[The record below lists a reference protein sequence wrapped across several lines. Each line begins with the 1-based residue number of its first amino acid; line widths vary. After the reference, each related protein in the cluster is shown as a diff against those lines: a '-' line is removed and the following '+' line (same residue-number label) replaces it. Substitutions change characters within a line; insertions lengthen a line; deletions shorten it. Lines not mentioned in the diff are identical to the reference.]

1 MERSRPHHRGEVRE
15 VGMMVAGLVI
25 MAGGENTTPVTTIS
39 TAVVMVVI
47 DMVAMAAVVGTTIEV
62 TIETGDMMGGTML
75 DRVIIVTTTRAD
87 ILTTVDE
94 AAGVMIMKGGEMSRG
109 EDVEADLENAGR
121 EGGGATRDL
130 LGPGAE
136 ATTVRPNA
144 GIVTVGAASQA
155 EADRA
160 VAREVKAQAE
170 AAVKVWIASIGQFV
184 ALQISRRRAMMVADR
199 PHDQSQLPDR
209 LHLTP
214 FASVPVAQ
222 A

>member
-1 MERSRPHHRGEVRE
+1 MERGRPHHRGEVRE

-25 MAGGENTTPVTTIS
+25 MAGGENTTPVTTIL

-47 DMVAMAAVVGTTIEV
+47 DMVAMAAIVGTTIEV
-62 TIETGDMMGGTML
+62 GDMMGGTML

-160 VAREVKAQAE
+160 VAREAKAQAE
-170 AAVKVWIASIGQFV
+170 AAVEVWIASIGQFV

-209 LHLTP
+209 VHLTP

>member
-1 MERSRPHHRGEVRE
+1 MERGRPHHRGEVRE

-25 MAGGENTTPVTTIS
+25 MAGGENTTPVTTIL
-39 TAVVMVVI
+39 TAVVMVI
-47 DMVAMAAVVGTTIEV
+47 DMVVMAAVVGTTIEV
-62 TIETGDMMGGTML
+62 TIEIGDMMGGTML

-94 AAGVMIMKGGEMSRG
+94 AAGVMIMKGEEMSRG

-121 EGGGATRDL
+121 EGGGAARDL

-160 VAREVKAQAE
+160 VAREAKAQAE
-170 AAVKVWIASIGQFV
+170 VAVEVWIASIGQFV
-184 ALQISRRRAMMVADR
+184 ALQISRRRPMMVADR

-209 LHLTP
+209 VHLTP